1 MADSRQ
7 QIIGEI
13 NGEIQGAVDA
23 FNDAIPQMEKSLV
36 RKINLIIKDLDLNP
50 NGTIKSTIAN
60 MKKMRT
66 IEREMA
72 VAFESAQYLGNV
84 EKYTNAYDKTRAIE
98 GKYFDKV
105 LTDYSEPAIMN
116 EIQSQAVSTV
126 TKELNLEWNGTI
138 CGHPLGISCKVW
150 TVVWVHWIGTQQP
163 SPMMH

>member
-50 NGTIKSTIAN
+50 DGTIKSTIAN

-116 EIQSQAVSTV
+116 EIQSPSGFDRHQGIDGFQHRCKRHRPREYIGSTR
-126 TKELNLEWNGTI
+126 N
-138 CGHPLGISCKVW
+138 
-150 TVVWVHWIGTQQP
+150 
-163 SPMMH
+163 

>member
-66 IEREMA
+66 I
-72 VAFESAQYLGNV
+72 
-84 EKYTNAYDKTRAIE
+84 
-98 GKYFDKV
+98 
-105 LTDYSEPAIMN
+105 
-116 EIQSQAVSTV
+116 
-126 TKELNLEWNGTI
+126 
-138 CGHPLGISCKVW
+138 
-150 TVVWVHWIGTQQP
+150 
-163 SPMMH
+163 